1 MKRMRT
7 FLMYA
12 SWVVLFF
19 IFSEFLIN
27 VSLESSYETIGRK
40 DNIPQVTIYQA
51 EATRVNGRLKGKIT
65 NLESNPLSSK
75 YLKIDF
81 YSPRDVN
88 LGTKYIDVS
97 DLKQNETRDLEMHFE
112 LEDVSYYEISETDEK
127 NGTEIKLL
135 PDDLTKGQIIVATM
149 FTLLMFW

>member
-51 EATRVNGRLKGKIT
+51 EATRVNGRLKGTIT
-65 NLESNPLSSK
+65 NPESNPLSAK